1 MKKYVVLDRDG
12 TIIVERHYLSDPEQV
27 ELLPGAA
34 EGMRRLAEMGLG
46 LVMVTN
52 QSGIARGYF
61 DENRLGEIHQRV
73 QELLAAEN
81 VYLDGIYYC
90 PHHPDEG
97 CRCRKPEPGM
107 IQQAAQD
114 LGFLASESFVIGDK
128 PCDIELGQRE
138 GATTLLVRTGYGA
151 QVEAEQT
158 AQPDYVVDSLTD
170 AARAIQSQLASV
182 GGGEIHATQC

>member
-1 MKKYVVLDRDG
+1 MKRYVVLDRDG

-52 QSGIARGYF
+52 QSGIGRGYF
-61 DENRLGEIHQRV
+61 DENRLSEIHQRV
-73 QELLAAEN
+73 RELLAAQN

-97 CRCRKPEPGM
+97 CGCRKPGTGM
-107 IQQAAQD
+107 LKQAAQD

-138 GATTLLVRTGYGA
+138 EATTLLVRTGYGA

-158 AQPDYVVDSLTD
+158 AQPDYVVDGLTD
-170 AARAIQSQLASV
+170 AARVIQSQLASV
-182 GGGEIHATQC
+182 GGEEIHATQR